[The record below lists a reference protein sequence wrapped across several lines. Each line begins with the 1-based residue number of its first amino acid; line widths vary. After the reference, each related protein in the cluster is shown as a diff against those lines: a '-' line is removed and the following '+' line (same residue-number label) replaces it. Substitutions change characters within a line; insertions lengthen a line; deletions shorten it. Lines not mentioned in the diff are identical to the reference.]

1 MIDPDLLTRQ
11 DVTDKFALN
20 VWHGGWSNPQGDA
33 ALKLMVGLYRGKIN
47 LNATRLGKGI
57 SPNSVLRLWSSHDVR
72 DLSSPTGNVR
82 AETDVDL
89 GLGASTGDEMKE
101 LNGKVAIVTGAGRN
115 IGRAIALTLAEGGAS
130 IVVNARNNRA
140 EAESVA
146 REIESAGGKAQIH
159 IGDVADANAVQAMAD
174 AAAQQFGRIDILV
187 NNAALRREK
196 PFAEMDY
203 AAWREIL
210 DVTLDGTFHC
220 VKACLPALRQSKA
233 GSIVNI
239 GGLSAHTGAKN
250 RAHVVTAKAGIIG
263 FTRALAHDLADD
275 GITVNC
281 VVPGLIGTPRPKD
294 KPEPA
299 HHLTHQTISGERG
312 RPEDVAAM
320 VRFLCGPGARYVNG
334 QAIHANGGAYL
345 GA

>member
-1 MIDPDLLTRQ
+1 MTAELL
-11 DVTDKFALN
+11 
-20 VWHGGWSNPQGDA
+20 
-33 ALKLMVGLYRGKIN
+33 
-47 LNATRLGKGI
+47 
-57 SPNSVLRLWSSHDVR
+57 
-72 DLSSPTGNVR
+72 
-82 AETDVDL
+82 
-89 GLGASTGDEMKE
+89 
-101 LNGKVAIVTGAGRN
+101 GKVAIVTGAGRN
-115 IGRAIALTLAEGGAS
+115 IGRAIALMLADGGAS
-130 IVVNARNNRA
+130 VVVNARSNSTEA
-140 EAESVA
+140 EAVV
-146 REIESAGGKAQIH
+146 RQIEAAGGKALAH
-159 IGDVADANAVQAMAD
+159 IGDVADHAAVQEMAD
-174 AAAQQFGRIDILV
+174 AAVKRFGRIDILV

-220 VKACLPALRQSKA
+220 VKACLPALQKT
-233 GSIVNI
+233 GSGTIVNI

-299 HHLTHQTISGERG
+299 HHLTNQTITGNRG
-312 RPEDVAAM
+312 LPEDVAAA
-320 VRFLCGPGARYVNG
+320 VRFLCGPGARYITG
-334 QAIHANGGAYL
+334 QSIHSNGGAYL

>member
-1 MIDPDLLTRQ
+1 VASNQELT
-11 DVTDKFALN
+11 
-20 VWHGGWSNPQGDA
+20 
-33 ALKLMVGLYRGKIN
+33 
-47 LNATRLGKGI
+47 
-57 SPNSVLRLWSSHDVR
+57 
-72 DLSSPTGNVR
+72 
-82 AETDVDL
+82 
-89 GLGASTGDEMKE
+89 
-101 LNGKVAIVTGAGRN
+101 GKVAIVTGAGRN

-130 IVVNARNNRA
+130 ILVNARSNRA

-146 REIESAGGKAQIH
+146 LAIEALGGKALVH
-159 IGDVADANAVQAMAD
+159 LGSVADPAAVQAMAD
-174 AAAQQFGRIDILV
+174 AAKSHFGRIDILV

-203 AAWREIL
+203 AEWREIL

-220 VKACLPALRQSKA
+220 IKACLPALRESGA
-233 GSIVNI
+233 GTIVNI
-239 GGLSAHTGAKN
+239 GGLSAHTGARN
-250 RAHVVTAKAGIIG
+250 RAHVVTAKAGIVG

-299 HHLTHQTISGERG
+299 HHLTHQTITGERG
-312 RPEDVAAM
+312 KPEDVAAA
-320 VRFLCGPGARYVNG
+320 VRFLCGGGARYVTG

>member
-1 MIDPDLLTRQ
+1 MT
-11 DVTDKFALN
+11 T
-20 VWHGGWSNPQGDA
+20 
-33 ALKLMVGLYRGKIN
+33 
-47 LNATRLGKGI
+47 
-57 SPNSVLRLWSSHDVR
+57 
-72 DLSSPTGNVR
+72 
-82 AETDVDL
+82 
-89 GLGASTGDEMKE
+89 KE
-101 LNGKVAIVTGAGRN
+101 LTGKVAVVTGAGRN

-130 IVVNARNNRA
+130 VLVNARRNRVEA
-140 EAESVA
+140 EAVV
-146 REIESAGGKAQIH
+146 REIEAAGGKAIAH
-159 IGDVADANAVQAMAD
+159 IGDVADAKAVQAMAD
-174 AAAQQFGRIDILV
+174 AAVKQFGRIDILV

-196 PFAEMDY
+196 SFAQMDY
-203 AAWREIL
+203 ADWREIL

-220 VKACLPALRQSKA
+220 VKACLPALRQSGA
-233 GSIVNI
+233 GTIVNI
-239 GGLSAHTGAKN
+239 GGLSAHTGAAN

-281 VVPGLIGTPRPKD
+281 VVPGLIGTPRAKD

-312 RPEDVAAM
+312 RPEDVAATA
-320 VRFLCGPGARYVNG
+320 RFLCGAGARYING

>member
-1 MIDPDLLTRQ
+1 MT
-11 DVTDKFALN
+11 
-20 VWHGGWSNPQGDA
+20 
-33 ALKLMVGLYRGKIN
+33 
-47 LNATRLGKGI
+47 
-57 SPNSVLRLWSSHDVR
+57 
-72 DLSSPTGNVR
+72 
-82 AETDVDL
+82 
-89 GLGASTGDEMKE
+89 KE
-101 LNGKVAIVTGAGRN
+101 LIGKVAIVTGAGRN

-130 IVVNARNNRA
+130 VVVNARSNRA
-140 EAESVA
+140 EAEAVA
-146 REIESAGGKAQIH
+146 GEIETAGGKALVH
-159 IGDVADANAVQAMAD
+159 IGDVADASAVQAMAD
-174 AAAQQFGRIDILV
+174 AALQQFGRLDCLV

-196 PFAEMDY
+196 KFDEMDY
-203 AAWREIL
+203 REWREIL

-220 VKACLPALRQSKA
+220 VKACLPGLRKS
-233 GSIVNI
+233 GTGTIVNI
-239 GGLSAHTGAKN
+239 GGLSAHTGARD

-299 HHLTHQTISGERG
+299 HHLTHQTIMGERG
-312 RPEDVAAM
+312 RPDDVAAM
-320 VRFLCGPGARYVNG
+320 VRFLCGPGARYING